1 MNSVRDRGYHGT
13 NTDASA
19 LSTAASTESLREKER
34 VGTRG
39 GEVAAGRERGAS
51 GEKG

>member
-1 MNSVRDRGYHGT
+1 MNSVRDRGHHGT
-13 NTDASA
+13 NADASA
-19 LSTAASTESLREKER
+19 LSTAASAKSLREKER

-51 GEKG
+51 REKG